1 MTKLKNELGPLF
13 SEKEQE
19 FLDFLM
25 YKKRILL
32 FRQAGKGSSAS
43 FQPGQDENGI
53 ISIIKSMSFV
63 KSRHIENILSES
75 AKLAIRDFID
85 EITQRSNNKIEI
97 ICAEII
103 EIYTVKVQN
112 LGKDV
117 NGILKLKDNIT
128 KLAEEIMASKKENI
142 VDVLQR

>member
-1 MTKLKNELGPLF
+1 
-13 SEKEQE
+13 
-19 FLDFLM
+19 
-25 YKKRILL
+25 
-32 FRQAGKGSSAS
+32 
-43 FQPGQDENGI
+43 
-53 ISIIKSMSFV
+53 MSFV

-128 KLAEEIMASKKENI
+128 KLAEEIMASKKESI
-142 VDVLQR
+142 VDILQR

>member
-13 SEKEQE
+13 GDKEQE

-25 YKKRILL
+25 YKKRIML
-32 FRQAGKGSSAS
+32 FKQAGKDSSAS
-43 FQPGQDENGI
+43 FEAGQDEN
-53 ISIIKSMSFV
+53 SIIGAIKGMSYV

-103 EIYTVKVQN
+103 ELYSIKVQN
-112 LGKDV
+112 LGRDV
-117 NGILKLKDNIT
+117 NGII
-128 KLAEEIMASKKENI
+128 
-142 VDVLQR
+142 R

>member
-1 MTKLKNELGPLF
+1 
-13 SEKEQE
+13 
-19 FLDFLM
+19 M
-25 YKKRILL
+25 YKKRVLL
-32 FRQAGKGSSAS
+32 FKQAGKNNSAN
-43 FQPGQDENGI
+43 FTPTQEENSI
-53 ISIIKSMSFV
+53 IGAIKSMNYV

-112 LGKDV
+112 LGRDV
-117 NGILKLKDNIT
+117 NGIIKLKETIT
-128 KLAEEIMASKKENI
+128 RLAE
-142 VDVLQR
+142 

>member
-1 MTKLKNELGPLF
+1 
-13 SEKEQE
+13 
-19 FLDFLM
+19 
-25 YKKRILL
+25 
-32 FRQAGKGSSAS
+32 
-43 FQPGQDENGI
+43 
-53 ISIIKSMSFV
+53 MSFV